1 MLFSQDGT
9 NAPRRAGMAASAAAH
24 AALLLAFLLLTL
36 HVDRVRAV
44 YRDSRCC
51 TAALYWTGNTA
62 VSDVSPAASRAMR
75 APALPVAP
83 PKTPRIE
90 NPERPRPMRRSQK
103 RAPAAQKRLAQA
115 GTPSPQQQQTLGTG
129 AGTDDAEPA
138 FPTFFPR
145 PAVADRSLLP
155 AVEQKVI
162 VNVSISAQGEV
173 TDEKLV
179 QGLGNSL
186 DQIVLETV
194 KTWRFH
200 PATLNGTAV
209 ASVEQLVFPFNKEF
223 GLDDGG
229 PNLS

>member
-1 MLFSQDGT
+1 MLFSHARS
-9 NAPRRAGMAASAAAH
+9 NPPRRAGLAVSAGAH
-24 AALLLAFLLLTL
+24 AALLLMFAAILL
-36 HVDRVRAV
+36 HAGRVRAI

-62 VSDVSPAASRAMR
+62 VSDASPAALRRQPSM
-75 APALPVAP
+75 APPVAP
-83 PKTPRIE
+83 PESTRIE
-90 NPERPRPMRRSQK
+90 NPERPRPPRRSQK
-103 RAPAAQKRLAQA
+103 QAAAAQKRLDQP

-129 AGTDDAEPA
+129 AGSDDAEPA

-145 PAVADRSLLP
+145 PAVTDRSLLP

-162 VNVSISAQGEV
+162 VTVTISAEGDV

-186 DQIVLETV
+186 DQVVLATV

-200 PATLNGTAV
+200 PATLNGNAV
-209 ASVEQLVFPFNKEF
+209 ASVEQLVFPFNRQF
-223 GLDDGG
+223 GLDEGG
-229 PNLS
+229 SDPS